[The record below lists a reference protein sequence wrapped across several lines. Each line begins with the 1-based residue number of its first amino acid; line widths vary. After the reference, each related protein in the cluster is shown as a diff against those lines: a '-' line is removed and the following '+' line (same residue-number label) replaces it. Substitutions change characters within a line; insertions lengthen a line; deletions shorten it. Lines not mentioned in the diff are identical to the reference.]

1 MRLTAV
7 GPKISVE
14 LNGETINEIDLD
26 RWAHDQPGEVDPD
39 VLNMLKSFSRKGHIG
54 FNAREGDISLR
65 NLRIKQLHRD

>member
-1 MRLTAV
+1 VNAY
-7 GPKISVE
+7 
-14 LNGETINEIDLD
+14 
-26 RWAHDQPGEVDPD
+26 WAHDQPGEVDPD